1 MKNIKTSLMM
11 VCLISPAIVMA
22 SPQQKAKISVVAK
35 NGQAKSAAQLKK
47 QKTLQKVKA
56 LKKQALAKKR
66 KYINRAKTQHKK
78 VAPKKPPYSQ
88 LNQLIK
94 IAMQSN
100 PDLKSK
106 KLAWQSLIQ
115 QYPQAVALNDPRI
128 TYSESINPIETR
140 LGPQD
145 RVLSLNQKIPFKG
158 KLGLKGELVKKD
170 ISMAK
175 VRYQKA
181 SRDLIVAIKK
191 SFFEL
196 VYIKN
201 AIHLSLQN
209 KRVLERITHIATT
222 GYAASAS
229 TLNDVAKAQ
238 SQYAQVSYD
247 VQLLEELRTT
257 EKTRL
262 NTLLNRQPE
271 QRFAINP
278 YARVPAEF
286 KHSLANLYQWADKN
300 EELRIADFAVQKSA
314 LQTKLARY
322 TSLPNFDFGVRYT
335 QIGESDVQGLSRSGR
350 DGVAVSIGMNLPINH
365 GKNKAIKEQ
374 ARLNQLKKIEEKK
387 ALQNSLRNSI
397 KVNSFKLKN
406 SQRLITLYGK
416 KLIPQAKRTMQIAEL
431 QQRENKGSVAQY
443 LETQSTTLNFQ
454 LAYQRAIADYWKNLA
469 EMEKLTG
476 RKL

>member
-1 MKNIKTSLMM
+1 MNMMLLCLSL
-11 VCLISPAIVMA
+11 VISANVVA
-22 SPQQKAKISVVAK
+22 SPQQQTKK
-35 NGQAKSAAQLKK
+35 NDLVKKAQLKK
-47 QKTLQKVKA
+47 AAA
-56 LKKQALAKKR
+56 LKKQYALQHARAIKKRELAKRLTASRVK
-66 KYINRAKTQHKK
+66 KISKKK
-78 VAPKKPPYSQ
+78 VAPKKSAFSQ

-94 IAMQSN
+94 IAMQAN

-115 QYPQAVALNDPRI
+115 QYPQAVALSDPRI
-128 TYSESINPIETR
+128 AYTESVNPIETR

-158 KLGLKGELVKKD
+158 KLGLKGALVKKD

-181 SRDLIVAIKK
+181 SRDLIVTIKK

-196 VYIKN
+196 VYIEN
-201 AIHLSLQN
+201 AIRLSLQN

-222 GYAASAS
+222 GYATSAS

-247 VQLLEELRTT
+247 VQLLEELRAT

-262 NTLLNRQPE
+262 NTLLNRNPE
-271 QRFAINP
+271 QKFTINP
-278 YARVPAEF
+278 YAQVPAEF
-286 KHSLANLYQWADKN
+286 KHRLENLYQWADNN
-300 EELRIADFAVQKSA
+300 EELKIADFVVQKST
-314 LQTKLARY
+314 LQAKLARY
-322 TSLPNFDFGVRYT
+322 SSLPDFDFGVRYT

-350 DGVAVSIGMNLPINH
+350 DGVALSLGMNLPFNRS
-365 GKNKAIKEQ
+365 KNKAIKEQ
-374 ARLNQLKKIEEKK
+374 ARLNQLKKVEDKK
-387 ALQNSLRNSI
+387 ALQNSIRNSI
-397 KVNSFKLKN
+397 KVNLFKLKN
-406 SQRLITLYGK
+406 SQRLITLYGG
-416 KLIPQAKRTMQIAEL
+416 KLIPQAKRAMQIAEL

-443 LETQSTTLNFQ
+443 LETQSTALNFQ
-454 LAYQRAIADYWKNLA
+454 LACQRAIADYWKSLA

-476 RKL
+476 RTL

>member
-1 MKNIKTSLMM
+1 MKTINVILNNI
-11 VCLISPAIVMA
+11 LISLSLVYSASVSA
-22 SPQQKAKISVVAK
+22 SPQQAVKK
-35 NGQAKSAAQLKK
+35 NTVKK
-47 QKTLQKVKA
+47 TAINKKTSD
-56 LKKQALAKKR
+56 
-66 KYINRAKTQHKK
+66 
-78 VAPKKPPYSQ
+78 KKPAFSQ

-128 TYSESINPIETR
+128 AYTESINPIETR

-196 VYIKN
+196 VYIEN
-201 AIHLSLQN
+201 AIRLSLQN
-209 KRVLERITHIATT
+209 KRVLERITHIVTT
-222 GYAASAS
+222 GYATSAS

-271 QRFAINP
+271 QRFNINP

-286 KHSLANLYQWADKN
+286 KHSLTSLYQWADKN
-300 EELRIADFAVQKSA
+300 EELKIAEFAVQKSA
-314 LQTKLARY
+314 VQTKLARY
-322 TSLPNFDFGVRYT
+322 TSLPDFDFGVRYT

-350 DGVAVSIGMNLPINH
+350 DGVAVSIGMNLPFNR
-365 GKNKAIKEQ
+365 GKNKAINEQ
-374 ARLNQLKKIEEKK
+374 ARLNQLKKIEDKK

-397 KVNSFKLKN
+397 KVNIFKLKN

-416 KLIPQAKRTMQIAEL
+416 KLIPQAKRAMQIAEL

-443 LETQSTTLNFQ
+443 LETQSTALNFQ
-454 LAYQRAIADYWKNLA
+454 LAYQRAIADYGKTLA
-469 EMEKLTG
+469 EMERLTG

>member
-1 MKNIKTSLMM
+1 MRLIKSLILSL
-11 VCLISPAIVMA
+11 CLVVSSTALVA
-22 SPQQKAKISVVAK
+22 TPQQKVKKGSVA
-35 NGQAKSAAQLKK
+35 N
-47 QKTLQKVKA
+47 
-56 LKKQALAKKR
+56 
-66 KYINRAKTQHKK
+66 
-78 VAPKKPPYSQ
+78 KPSFTS
-88 LNQLIK
+88 LNQLMK
-94 IAMQSN
+94 IALQAN

-106 KLAWQSLIQ
+106 KIAWKSLIQ
-115 QYPQAVALNDPRI
+115 QYPQAVALSDPRI
-128 TYSESINPIETR
+128 TYIESINPIETR

-170 ISMAK
+170 INIAK

-191 SFFEL
+191 SFYEL
-196 VYIKN
+196 VYIEN
-201 AIHLSLQN
+201 AIRLSLQN

-222 GYAASAS
+222 AYASSAS

-262 NTLLNRQPE
+262 NTLLNREPE
-271 QRFAINP
+271 QAFTINP
-278 YARVPAEF
+278 YAQIPRPF
-286 KHSLANLYQWADKN
+286 KHKLTNLYQWADHN
-300 EELRIADFAVQKSA
+300 EELKIATFAIQKST

-322 TSLPNFDFGVRYT
+322 TSLPDFDFGVRYT

-350 DGVAVSIGMNLPINH
+350 DGVALSIGMNLPFNRS
-365 GKNKAIKEQ
+365 KNKAIKEQ
-374 ARLNQLKKIEEKK
+374 ARLNQLKKVEDKK
-387 ALQNSLRNSI
+387 ALQNSLRNTI
-397 KVNSFKLKN
+397 KVNLFKLKN

-416 KLIPQAKRTMQIAEL
+416 KLVPQAMRASQIAEL
-431 QQRENKGSVAQY
+431 QHRENKGSAAQY
-443 LETQSTTLNFQ
+443 LETQSTLLNFQ
-454 LAYQRAIADYWKNLA
+454 LAYQRAIADYQKTLA